1 MMLLQIDEILCINK
15 FMCCEWGQFFV
26 RKDIV
31 SVCLLFTFFTPF
43 LFLSLSCPALGPS
56 ALMILIPGLDDLD
69 FKIWMP
75 PKYRGF
81 QSIGFDLQPQT
92 VRKHVEWT

>member
-1 MMLLQIDEILCINK
+1 
-15 FMCCEWGQFFV
+15 
-26 RKDIV
+26 
-31 SVCLLFTFFTPF
+31 
-43 LFLSLSCPALGPS
+43 
-56 ALMILIPGLDDLD
+56 MILIPGLDDLD